1 MITFTTGLMGAGK
14 SKELIERYRNDKS
27 TRATLTASLTE
38 NTGTEGKIESRN
50 GEVIPA
56 LNIHKDQLEATL
68 GLIMYLIFEFKVTTL
83 YIDEIQ
89 FLDKETIK
97 EILDYARYQDVT
109 IHFYGLETT
118 FTSDY
123 FESSKYLLE
132 ELSEDEIFK
141 ISRECEIEDCN
152 NTAQYNAR
160 IVNGRVTREGNT
172 FVEEKSTY
180 LSLCKKHYFS
190 KKLEI
195 SS

>member
-14 SKELIERYRNDKS
+14 SKELIERYRNDES
-27 TRATLTASLTE
+27 VRATLTASLTE
-38 NTGTEGKIESRN
+38 GTGTEGKIESRN

-56 LNIHKDQLEATL
+56 LNIRKDQLEATL
-68 GLIMYLIFEFKVTTL
+68 GLIMFLLEFKVETL

-89 FLDKETIK
+89 FLDKDTIK
-97 EILDYARYQDVT
+97 EILNFARYQDIT

-123 FESSKYLLE
+123 FESSKYLLD

-160 IVNGRVTREGNT
+160 IVNGRVTREGDT